1 MSVIEPGQFLE
12 ADFWPEPVRVLTVQL
27 LGTRLKIEAVGVK
40 TQQFYSRIF
49 GSEDIA
55 HIRVSSTACRD
66 FAGDGEAIFLALEA
80 QRIRFAYQFDPLFAV
95 NVSQIDPLPHQIDA
109 VYHAILPTTR
119 IRFLLADD
127 PGAGKTIMAGLLLKE
142 LKYRGLVQRTLIV
155 VPGHLKDQWLRE
167 MKERFGEVFTVVDRS
182 VLNATWGRSVW
193 REQPQVITSMDFAK
207 QQDVLAALGEV
218 RWDLAIVDEAH
229 KMAAYRYGDKTDKT
243 ERYRLGELISRTAHY
258 LLFLTATPH
267 RGDPENFRLF
277 LDLLEPGMFANKELL
292 LESVRHRDNP
302 LFLRRLKEDLRDF
315 QGRPLFPPRHVITKG
330 YRLNEGEKRLYNAV
344 TEYVEKS
351 YNKALAADKRNVAF
365 ALLILQRRMASS
377 VRAIRRSLER
387 RKTRLEE
394 LLRLGQWLAEKGRID
409 EDELEDAPEEERL
422 RQEQDLLERLTAA
435 ETREELQAEIET
447 LGDLIHLAR
456 EAERHEVET
465 KLNELRAVMADQGI
479 QKTGE
484 KLLIFTES
492 RDTLEYLAEK
502 LSAWGYAVTQLHGG
516 LNLDARIRAEH
527 EFHDRTQVMVSTEA
541 GGEGINLQFCALMV
555 NYDIPWNPN
564 RLEQRMGRIHRY
576 GQSKE
581 VYIYNLVASDTR
593 EGQVL
598 MALFNK
604 LERIQEV
611 LGSDRVFDVIG
622 EVLPARSL
630 QELIVEAIANRR
642 TLDEIIAEIN
652 AVTDE
657 EAVRRTREA
666 VSEALA
672 TRHIDLQRVLGE
684 QRLAREN
691 RLVPEYIERF
701 FQRGCK
707 FLGVPLEARRDGLW
721 RIPNVPY
728 MLRNVPSEF
737 RHRYGEVFHEY
748 NKFAF
753 DKQIAQ
759 RHEAVFVAPGH
770 PLLESLLDRLQ
781 DGTSADLR
789 RGAAFAD
796 PDGALDGWLW
806 FLQGEIRDGSNRIA
820 GKRLFALF
828 QPQQDSH
835 ALRLV
840 NPSILWDLKPCS
852 PPADGIPCP
861 SEEMVLGYAVEHVLD
876 AYRAEIQQQRE
887 REAEIKRKY
896 GLRSLDQMILES
908 DAKRIEYDTRRTKGE
923 PIAEAEI
930 KNEERRNEELR
941 ARKAAL
947 EEEIRRETSLSPSAP
962 QVLGVVRV
970 VPWLPDDPALR
981 SDAAIEAIGMRL
993 AMEYERAAGRVP
1005 EDVSG
1010 QNLGYDIR
1018 SLTPSPSPALQEREE
1033 ALTPSPSPKAFGEG
1047 DKPLTPGPSP
1057 TLWERGEGVRYIE
1070 VKARA
1075 KTGPLVLTPNEWLM
1089 AQRLGADY
1097 WLYVVE
1103 DAASQPLLHTIQNPA
1118 ALFTPEEVTEVVRY
1132 VIRDWKKAR

>member
-1 MSVIEPGQFLE
+1 VSIEAGQLLE
-12 ADFWPEPVRVLTVQL
+12 ADFWPEPVRVLTAQS
-27 LGTRLKIEAVGVK
+27 LGARLKIEAVGVQ

-49 GSEDIA
+49 GPEDVA
-55 HIRVSSTACRD
+55 RIRVSSVSCRD
-66 FAGDGEAIFLALEA
+66 FAGNGEGVFLALEA

-95 NVSQIDPLPHQIDA
+95 NVSQVDPLPHQIDA
-109 VYHAILPTTR
+109 VYHTILPTNR

-167 MKERFGEVFTVVDRS
+167 MKERFGETFTVVDRGM
-182 VLNATWGRSVW
+182 VNATWGRSIW
-193 REQPQVITSMDFAK
+193 REQPQIVTSMDFAK

-218 RWDLAIVDEAH
+218 RWDLVIVDEAH
-229 KMAAYRYGDKTDKT
+229 KMAAYRYGDHTSKT
-243 ERYRLGELISRTAHY
+243 ERYRLGELVSRTSQF

-267 RGDPENFRLF
+267 RGDPENFRMF
-277 LDLLEPGMFANKELL
+277 LDLLEPGMFANTELL
-292 LESVRHRDNP
+292 LESVHNRDNP

-315 QGRPLFPPRHVITKG
+315 QGRPLFPPRHVHTNG
-330 YRLNEGEKRLYNAV
+330 YRLSDDEKRLYNAV
-344 TEYVEKS
+344 TDYVERS
-351 YNKALAADKRNVAF
+351 YNKALAAEKRNVAF

-394 LLRLGQWLAEKGRID
+394 LLHLGEWLAQRGHVD

-422 RQEQDLLERLTAA
+422 RKEQDLVERLTAA

-447 LGDLIHLAR
+447 LGGLISLAK
-456 EAERHEVET
+456 EAERQEIET
-465 KLNELRAVMADQGI
+465 KLNELRQVMADEHI
-479 QKTGE
+479 QRTRE

-502 LSAWGYAVTQLHGG
+502 LTAWGYSITRLHGG

-527 EFHDRTQVMVSTEA
+527 DFRERTQVMVSTEA

-576 GQSKE
+576 GQRKE
-581 VYIYNLVASDTR
+581 VHIYNLVATDTR
-593 EGQVL
+593 EGRVL
-598 MALFNK
+598 TALFHK
-604 LERIQEV
+604 LERIQDA

-652 AVTDE
+652 AVPDE

-684 QRLAREN
+684 QRQAREH

-701 FQRGCK
+701 FQRGCE
-707 FLGVPLEARRDGLW
+707 FLEMALEARRDGLW
-721 RIPNVPY
+721 RMPNVPY
-728 MLRNVPSEF
+728 ALRNVPPQF
-737 RHRYGEVFHEY
+737 RLRYGEVFHEY
-748 NKFAF
+748 SKFAF
-753 DKQIAQ
+753 DKEVAH

-770 PLLESLLDRLQ
+770 PLLESLLDQLLAQ
-781 DGTSADLR
+781 TAADLR

-796 PDGALDGWLW
+796 LDGQLDGWLW
-806 FLQGEIRDGSNRIA
+806 FLQGEIRDGSNHVA
-820 GKRLFALF
+820 GKRLFAIF
-828 QPQQDSH
+828 QPRADSDP
-835 ALRLV
+835 LRLV

-852 PPADGIPCP
+852 EPAEGPNCPAEDG
-861 SEEMVLGYAVEHVLD
+861 VLGYAVERVLD
-876 AYRAEIQQQRE
+876 AYRAEIQGQRQH
-887 REAEIKRKY
+887 EAEIKRKY
-896 GLRSLDQMILES
+896 GVRSLEQVILDS
-908 DAKRIEYDTRRTKGE
+908 DAKLIEYDTRRTKGE
-923 PIAEAEI
+923 PIAGVEI
-930 KNEERRNEELR
+930 SNEERRNEEFR

-947 EEEIRRETSLSPSAP
+947 EEEIRRETSLSPSTP

-970 VPWLPDDPALR
+970 LPRPADDPALR
-981 SDAAIEAIGMRL
+981 SDAAIEAIGMRV
-993 AMEYERAAGRVP
+993 AMEYERSAGRAP
-1005 EDVSG
+1005 EDVAG
-1010 QNLGYDIR
+1010 ENLGYDIR
-1018 SLTPSPSPALQEREE
+1018 STTGGA
-1033 ALTPSPSPKAFGEG
+1033 
-1047 DKPLTPGPSP
+1047 
-1057 TLWERGEGVRYIE
+1057 VRYVE

-1075 KTGPLVLTPNEWLM
+1075 QTGPIVLTPNEWLM
-1089 AQRLGADY
+1089 AQRLGDEY

-1103 DAASQPLLHTIQNPA
+1103 NAASQPLLHTIQNPSDR
-1118 ALFTPEEVTEVVRY
+1118 LKPDEVVEVVRY
-1132 VIRDWKKAR
+1132 VFRDWKKVLP